1 MELPRGGS
9 FYGGKLVWCIRQ
21 CSDLSLPLPLLMMP
35 MLSVCVHAAAAL
47 HLYQIL
53 PLLCIC
59 TKFLIDFMLRKK
71 TCRLRYVF
79 S

>member
-9 FYGGKLVWCIRQ
+9 FYGGKLVWCMRL
-21 CSDLSLPLPLLMMP
+21 CSDLSVLLLLLMMP

-47 HLYQIL
+47 YLYQIPNGFHVEKKNL
-53 PLLCIC
+53 QIEVCF
-59 TKFLIDFMLRKK
+59 FLELARE
-71 TCRLRYVF
+71 